1 MFLKN
6 RLAFSIVARMQRLN
20 KVNIGVANGS
30 SSSDT
35 RGVDQPSMDKQS
47 HVHLKY
53 GIVFFIHSK
62 TWTAAPLKFVNG

>member
-30 SSSDT
+30 SSSDA
-35 RGVDQPSMDKQS
+35 RGVD
-47 HVHLKY
+47 
-53 GIVFFIHSK
+53 
-62 TWTAAPLKFVNG
+62 